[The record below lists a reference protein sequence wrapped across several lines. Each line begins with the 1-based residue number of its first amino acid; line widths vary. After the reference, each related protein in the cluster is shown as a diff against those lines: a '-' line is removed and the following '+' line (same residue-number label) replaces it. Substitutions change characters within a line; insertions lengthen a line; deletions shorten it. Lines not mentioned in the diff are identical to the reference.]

1 MNQVMGSND
10 RVETAEAMEVA
21 TGLLMRA
28 RARFEALEEPDE
40 AMAGSML
47 VAENAATAFD
57 PVGYQMARHRAR
69 AVDALEMLM
78 DSMHDPASGRLE
90 ARPMAMYALVRMSIE
105 ASAMALWTIQSSKK
119 HDRIYRSLQVAY
131 AHLIE
136 YADFASVVANAD
148 QAAPY
153 VAFRD
158 EKTERLIE
166 LKGAVRILG
175 QRELTKP
182 PKLWR
187 ILQAVSPT
195 VPPGQPHRV
204 DSPYVVWKMTSAFL
218 HGSDH
223 LTRDLGDFEQVT
235 ESDGVGATFVVKPSW
250 SLLCSCVAACVMEVE
265 KLDARVRYLATTAY
279 GERSLLPVS

>member
-1 MNQVMGSND
+1 MNQVMGAHD

-21 TGLLMRA
+21 TRLLLRV
-28 RARFEALEEPDE
+28 RTRFEALDEPSE

-57 PVGYQMARHRAR
+57 PVEYQVARHRAR

-78 DSMHDPASGRLE
+78 DSMHDRTSGRLE

-119 HDRIYRSLQVAY
+119 HDRIYRALQVAY
-131 AHLIE
+131 AHIVE
-136 YADFASVVANAD
+136 YADFASVVGKED
-148 QAAPY
+148 EAAPY
-153 VAFRD
+153 IKFRD
-158 EKTERLIE
+158 DKTERLVG
-166 LKGAVRILG
+166 LKDAVGTLR
-175 QRELTKP
+175 QKELTKP

-195 VPPGQPHRV
+195 VPPGQPYGV

-235 ESDGVGATFVVKPSW
+235 ESDGVGATFMVKPSW

-265 KLDARVRYLATTAY
+265 KLDARVRYLGTTAY
-279 GERSLLPVS
+279 GERSLLPSA